1 MMTMLKKNNG
11 DKGEEIV
18 GGNDDKT
25 DTENKL

>member
-1 MMTMLKKNNG
+1 MTMLKKNNC

-18 GGNDDKT
+18 GGYDDKT